1 MDTALYVFVLKK
13 KRYVAFINC
22 LACRFSAAGEQL
34 ESVKYVACNIVHFF
48 LNRCFLKPFNSS
60 HVIDDARKLLNFLHQ
75 FEERKSII
83 SGNG

>member
-48 LNRCFLKPFNSS
+48 EIDALSS
-60 HVIDDARKLLNFLHQ
+60 HLILH
-75 FEERKSII
+75 I
-83 SGNG
+83 SLTFHRRRT